1 MRRSLSWLLFLTH
14 VVACAIAV
22 VAMAKLT
29 VPWAVVAALLGACL
43 ASLWATRQLTR
54 PIQRL
59 THATQAL
66 SQGRSAAVPSVPI
79 AELHALGQAV
89 AAAAHSVQQHV
100 ETLGGERGQARVVLE
115 SMAEGV
121 IALDADGRVLL
132 INPAAASVFGVE
144 PQQAQGKPL
153 LEVIRHHELH
163 ALVNRV
169 RAEQLAVTQDWTVF
183 QPAERVFRA
192 RGVFCESRPSFG
204 PAIILVIQD
213 LTEQHKYE
221 RLRKEFVANVS
232 HELKSPVTAIRSL
245 TETLLEGALADP
257 AHNRRFVGLIEEET
271 TRLSRLIDDLLQLSL
286 IESQPVPP
294 ALKPVAV
301 KALVQDVLPTFEAEL
316 AKRQLRLSVEVEGDW
331 RVRADPDRL
340 KQVVVNLL
348 DNAIKY
354 NRPGGRIEITAHPDG
369 HMLRIEVR
377 DTGIGIPEADLPR
390 IFERFYR
397 VDKARSR
404 ELGGT
409 GLGLSIVK
417 HIVEAHGG
425 QVSVSSQLT
434 RGSNFSFTLP
444 LASS

>member
-14 VVACAIAV
+14 VAACAIAV
-22 VAMAKLT
+22 VAMAKFT
-29 VPWAVVAALLGACL
+29 VPWAAVAALLGASL
-43 ASLWATRQLTR
+43 VSLWAARQLTR

-66 SQGRSAAVPSVPI
+66 SQGRSTAVPAMPMI
-79 AELHALGQAV
+79 ELHELGQAV
-89 AAAAHSVQQHV
+89 AAAAHSVQQQV
-100 ETLGGERGQARVVLE
+100 ETLGGERDQARVVLE

-144 PQQAQGKPL
+144 SQQAHGKPL

-169 RAEQLAVTQDWTVF
+169 RAQQHAVTQDWTVF
-183 QPAERVFRA
+183 QPTERVFRA
-192 RGVFCESRPSFG
+192 RGVFCGSRPSVG

-221 RLRKEFVANVS
+221 RLRKDFVANVS

-257 AHNRRFVGLIEEET
+257 ANNRRFVGLIEEET
-271 TRLSRLIDDLLQLSL
+271 ARLSRLIDDLLQLSL

-294 ALKPVAV
+294 ALKPVAL
-301 KALVQDVLPTFEAEL
+301 KELVQGVLPTFEAEL
-316 AKRQLRLSVEVEGDW
+316 AKRQLRLSVDMDGGW

-340 KQVVVNLL
+340 KQVVINLL

-354 NRPGGRIEITAHPDG
+354 NRPGGRIDITARPDG

-377 DTGIGIPEADLPR
+377 DTGIGIPEVDVPR

-417 HIVEAHGG
+417 HIVETHGG
-425 QVSVSSQLT
+425 SLAVESRLNQ
-434 RGSNFSFTLP
+434 GSRFSFTIP
-444 LASS
+444 LVS